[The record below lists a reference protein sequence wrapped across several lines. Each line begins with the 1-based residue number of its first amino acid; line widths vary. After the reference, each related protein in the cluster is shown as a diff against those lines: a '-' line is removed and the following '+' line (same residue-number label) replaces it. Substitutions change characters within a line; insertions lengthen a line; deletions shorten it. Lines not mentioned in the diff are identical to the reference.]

1 MDHLKNYKLNYVL
14 KDGAVRNN
22 ILPAVSEEE
31 AIDRMQQNPDVKFV
45 VGIKEVELRATTKV
59 IKTFRRDDIQEVV
72 NTLEQ
77 QDRSTELMR
86 VRVFEDYDLEDD
98 GVFRGCSTSEE
109 FYKTTQPLSDNKA
122 LIKDLARNLIKISL

>member
-14 KDGAVRNN
+14 KDGAVRKK

-72 NTLEQ
+72 NTLQQ

-86 VRVFEDYDLEDD
+86 VRVLEDYDLEDD

-109 FYKTTQPLSDNKA
+109 FYQTSQPLSDNKA